1 MDPGLLQPPTTSRG
15 WHVSLQTD
23 SCSRMSKV
31 SSGNSCKLHWIKSRT
46 SRICRPCLF
55 VFYMRWKWRKK
66 IPVKKLGSSPMS
78 PENTLSKLKFT
89 LIVSHCRLF
98 FESVFRIE
106 TFWHCLFLQF
116 LILAVQPDFPKCR
129 HAAINRITGNRGYF
143 PEKIFGIGKLVTCIL
158 DRSHS

>member
-1 MDPGLLQPPTTSRG
+1 
-15 WHVSLQTD
+15 
-23 SCSRMSKV
+23 
-31 SSGNSCKLHWIKSRT
+31 
-46 SRICRPCLF
+46 
-55 VFYMRWKWRKK
+55 
-66 IPVKKLGSSPMS
+66 MS
-78 PENTLSKLKFT
+78 PENPLSKLKFT

-143 PEKIFGIGKLVTCIL
+143 PEQIFGIGKLVTCINTVVRAKRQYTENQKSSVKSVKL
-158 DRSHS
+158 GF